1 MTATQTAPS
10 AAPATTPTEVNPAQ
24 GATNTPLADQ
34 NAPTPAPI
42 DTEAEEKLT
51 ATIIRL
57 WVDHK
62 GSKAVVKRT
71 RVESKA
77 LKLELSANLHLMK
90 AILVRTGRSG
100 GWASYLRAQHLP
112 LSSADR
118 LVAEHEATLA
128 PLEEK
133 VPNGEVSTVTIAEV
147 QTMARKMASKLDRL
161 LTSQELVYA
170 YVHELLWNLDV
181 AEVTDTDD
189 GLEIPRTSQD
199 DSDDAEDEAAKSA
212 VPALVA

>member
-1 MTATQTAPS
+1 MDGSVQT
-10 AAPATTPTEVNPAQ
+10 V
-24 GATNTPLADQ
+24 
-34 NAPTPAPI
+34 PI
-42 DTEAEEKLT
+42 DPEAEARLSEEIMK
-51 ATIIRL
+51 L
-57 WVDHK
+57 WVNQKD
-62 GSKAVVKRT
+62 GQAAARRT
-71 RVESKA
+71 RSELKA
-77 LKLELSANLHLMK
+77 LRLELGAKLHTMK
-90 AILVRTGRSG
+90 AIRARTGRGG

-189 GLEIPRTSQD
+189 GLEIPRTAQD